1 MRRLATLALLGV
13 LAGGALLSGCAARTR
28 QTSPTATSSPD
39 APQLAGGPLPAAF
52 SGLLPCADCPGIRW
66 TLDLFPDGVFFQRL
80 EYLEASETEGTAV
93 FDEIG
98 RWVLSSDGEVLVLG
112 GGREAPQFF
121 APRAD
126 GTLRKLD
133 GEAREIE
140 SKLDY
145 DLRRAASFAALEPRL
160 TLSGLYSYFAD
171 ADVFRDC
178 LTGLRLP
185 VAGEA
190 DRLALEGAYLAART
204 EPGQALMAVVEGRLA
219 SRPAM
224 EDGRFVTTL
233 VVEKFLR
240 LEPDAACPPPFAALP
255 LEGVDWQAVRVG
267 DRAVAAEARQGP
279 RAPGLRFDAGTKRFG
294 GSGGCNRLAGTYA
307 LNGSSLRLEG
317 AAATKMACPDLEAE
331 QAFVRALE
339 ATARHRVLG
348 GMLELYDA
356 EGALLVRFEGRAG
369 G

>member
-1 MRRLATLALLGV
+1 MRRPATLALLGA
-13 LAGGALLSGCAARTR
+13 LAGGVLLSGCATRARQAPLTVE
-28 QTSPTATSSPD
+28 SSPE
-39 APQLAGGPLPAAF
+39 AQRLAGGPLPAAF

-80 EYLEASETEGTAV
+80 EYLEATETGGTAV

-98 RWVLSSDGEVLVLG
+98 RWVLSPDGAVLVLG
-112 GGREAPQFF
+112 GGQEAPQFF
-121 APRAD
+121 APRAG

-140 SKLDY
+140 SGLNY
-145 DLRRAASFAALEPRL
+145 DLRRTDPFVALEPRL
-160 TLSGLYSYFAD
+160 TLSGLYSYYAD
-171 ADVFRDC
+171 ADLFRDC
-178 LTGLRLP
+178 LTGLKLP
-185 VAGEA
+185 VAWEA
-190 DRLALEGAYLAART
+190 DRLALERAYLAARP
-204 EPGQALMAVVEGRLA
+204 EPGQELMAVVEGRLA

-255 LEGVDWQAVRVG
+255 LEGPDWRAVRVG

-279 RAPGLRFDAGTKRFG
+279 RAPGLRFDAATKRFG
-294 GSGGCNRLAGTYA
+294 GSGGCNRLTGTYELDGPA
-307 LNGSSLRLEG
+307 LRFGVV
-317 AAATKMACPDLEAE
+317 AATRMACPDMEAE
-331 QAFVRALE
+331 KAFVQALE

-356 EGALLVRFEGRAG
+356 EGALLVRFEGHAG